1 MDGVLLAHA
10 ASIWFLAGLSWT
22 VQLVNYPLMAVVGP
36 DRFPAYEAGHAPRM
50 AAAVGPAW
58 AVQGLTT
65 AWVLLA
71 PPAGAPGWLPW
82 LGAACAVVPVAVTV
96 AISVPAHA
104 RLARGFDAAVHR
116 RLTRTH
122 ALRTA
127 GWTAHGLVALALLAA
142 GPLRAG

>member
-1 MDGVLLAHA
+1 MDAEMTVLLVHA
-10 ASIWFLAGLSWT
+10 AAVWFLTGLSWT

-58 AVQGLTT
+58 LAEGVTT
-65 AWVLLA
+65 AWLVLA
-71 PPAGAPGWLPW
+71 PPPGLPTA
-82 LGAACAVVPVAVTV
+82 LVVAAAVTAVVPVAVTLLV
-96 AISVPAHA
+96 SVPAHA

-116 RLTRTH
+116 RLVRTH

-127 GWTAHGLVALALLAA
+127 SWTAHGLVALALLAA
-142 GPLRAG
+142 